1 MKLDKVDKRIHP
13 QLAPGVYPLKPVNGQ
28 WTVNKKTDSKVT
40 RRGFALVPDFACTG
54 FMMQGATLDCE
65 IAECGD
71 VLLSKLDLTA
81 MLTTYVI
88 FSRVR
93 KAHGLLLMR
102 AFSPMLFRLGAAPGP
117 ICLLKLLRRAF
128 PHDPARR
135 EASTYNVKEAT
146 QEYEAMTEA
155 WSAKKKEQKENGMQW
170 KCFDCSLSF
179 PG

>member
-1 MKLDKVDKRIHP
+1 M
-13 QLAPGVYPLKPVNGQ
+13 YPLKSVTAP
-28 WTVNKKTDSKVT
+28 WTINKKTDSKAT

-54 FMMQGATLDCE
+54 FMMQGATLDFE

-71 VLLSKLDLTA
+71 VLLSKLDLNE

-88 FSRVR
+88 LSRVR

-117 ICLLKLLRRAF
+117 ICLMKLLKRYF

-135 EASTYNVKEAT
+135 EESTYNVREAR
-146 QEYEAMTEA
+146 QEYHAMTEA
-155 WSAKKKEQKENGMQW
+155 WDAQKKELR
-170 KCFDCSLSF
+170 CRS
-179 PG
+179 